1 MESIGAFAQIMN
13 EGKVRFM
20 NRFAQAGAVLAI
32 ATLAA
37 TGANAQAKKYG
48 SEAGWDIF
56 ISDAMGPGCLI
67 AKKLS
72 PDVQLEMGI
81 DATGGQL
88 IGYMALYTKADAN
101 VTQGQQLPVTFDV
114 DGQPF
119 TGTAT
124 AQQMPGF
131 RGGSVPVNNIDFIY
145 NLAKKHKL
153 TITPEGRKPIVVSL
167 DGTDAAFKSLR
178 ACQEAQKH

>member
-1 MESIGAFAQIMN
+1 
-13 EGKVRFM
+13 M

-56 ISDAMGPGCLI
+56 ISDAMVPGCLI

-153 TITPEGRKPIVVSL
+153 TITPEGRKPMKGYVYIDPPGLAEDRDLTAWVSWCAGYVAGL
-167 DGTDAAFKSLR
+167 PAKVP
-178 ACQEAQKH
+178 K